1 MSAGRIYALDY
12 IRVIA
17 VAMILTC
24 HYLLFSG
31 VSSGLGRYLAGIGNM
46 IFFLLSALLYGNKY
60 NSSNNSVIEKT
71 PFETIRFVKG
81 RIIKIGSSL
90 FPFLIIMALLFIAFD
105 VDFSWVDVG
114 LNFAFLGYFGK
125 LPGLGHLWFITVL
138 FACYVEMVMLIKIK
152 PNNPYFAWAFLAAM
166 IFLMFLGE
174 RLRVTVGAFVHM
186 GFFGL
191 VFLKSQWLYEKSQR
205 IRLWH
210 TLVIILFNMA
220 CILLELNGMFEKS
233 QGCHVLLTDFC
244 GLFLLTLF
252 LRYLPNRPNKLV
264 AFFSGIG
271 LEIYLIHHTLCAGP
285 IIRVTS
291 WPYNHLVNFSAMV
304 IMSVLL
310 AIVLHYISMWL
321 NKLLSTKAI

>member
-1 MSAGRIYALDY
+1 MDSRIYVLDY

-17 VAMILTC
+17 VMMILTC

-90 FPFLIIMALLFIAFD
+90 FPFLIIMVLLFIAFD

-264 AFFSGIG
+264 VFLSGIG
-271 LEIYLIHHTLCAGP
+271 LEIYLIHHILCAGP
-285 IIRVTS
+285 IIKVSS
-291 WPYNHLVNFSAMV
+291 WSCFHIINYAIMV
-304 IMSVLL
+304 VLSVLL
-310 AIVLHYISMWL
+310 AFFLHYVAQMFSKIA
-321 NKLLSTKAI
+321 TKVL